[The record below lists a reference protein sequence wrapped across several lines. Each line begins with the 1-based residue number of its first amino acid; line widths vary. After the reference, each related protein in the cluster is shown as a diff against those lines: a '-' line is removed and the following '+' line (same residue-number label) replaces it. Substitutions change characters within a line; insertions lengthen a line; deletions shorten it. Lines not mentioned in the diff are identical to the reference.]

1 MKGSE
6 AETLCFL
13 FSCRK
18 IKKETGG
25 TMQKFTNMPELLT
38 YLLQAKHPDEIES
51 QAVLAMH
58 TVEECNKGGAKATLV
73 ISPIQVCDE
82 QEKELGISG
91 EYPEVDEQIQTGEQ
105 LWQKRIFVFSDDGT
119 GVVLFERLSPSK

>member
-1 MKGSE
+1 
-6 AETLCFL
+6 
-13 FSCRK
+13 
-18 IKKETGG
+18 
-25 TMQKFTNMPELLT
+25 MQKFTNMPELFD

-58 TVEECNKGGAKATLV
+58 TVEECNQGGAEATLV

-105 LWQKRIFVFSDDGT
+105 LWRKRIFVFSDDGT